1 VGNVKKLIASV
12 MMAVLFA
19 ALLASPIAASSYDP
33 HRPPWVY
40 LLQPGDAD
48 SGDDSGWGEV
58 TAITPPPWAAWYGIT
73 AFLGPHVRLVIVGF
87 IVAYPDSCD
96 DNGNTDTTDAQPCS
110 GTGSR

>member
-1 VGNVKKLIASV
+1 

-48 SGDDSGWGEV
+48 SGDESGFGEMDSV
-58 TAITPPPWAAWYGIT
+58 
-73 AFLGPHVRLVIVGF
+73 GPSRVGYRPLFEYWVSPYVRLVIIGIFGPIIDNPV
-87 IVAYPDSCD
+87 
-96 DNGNTDTTDAQPCS
+96 DNGNT
-110 GTGSR
+110 GTGSTQRSTGSNSQ